1 MTRTEVITR
10 LCEMAAELADLSKRY
25 NGDPD
30 VKFGITHLEME
41 FQKTLN
47 EMQEGGGQ

>member
-1 MTRTEVITR
+1 MTRTEIITR
-10 LCEMAAELADLSKRY
+10 LCEMAAELADMKQKY

-30 VKFGITHLEME
+30 VKSGITYLEKE

-47 EMQEGGGQ
+47 EIQQGKP